1 MSRTPATGS
10 HRLVGKSRRLVRQR
24 DIEQS
29 QQHSTE
35 ERLARPLTRQ
45 RGEEAEV
52 ADVDFVLQEAP
63 QRIVV
68 RVSLVTLVCCG
79 QKTVWSY
86 RTHGLSR
93 LGQTDLLLLLEHIAI
108 DNAAPADPV
117 ALFAG
122 VLKKAKEGSTVGDM
136 DHTVF
141 QASERGFLGSQYTGG
156 VLYFLES
163 GQCFHGLVHPAD
175 FGSLLAC
182 RLVHRRELP
191 YLLHSPTRLLLR
203 LGAEDGVYPC
213 GLISNR
219 YRPPVF
225 YEPARSVMSMF
236 REAVPHLS
244 EGLVPRLRDCNL
256 TLESNGIVVV
266 SISGRRQADLASLLS
281 VYAPDTD
288 GVLALA
294 GELCQSA
301 DAHLVARESPGG
313 EFETVL
319 TTADLAGWG
328 TAGHGWGV
336 CWVTGLGFIALST
349 RLGAADQQGCLAAI
363 VEDGLGVICSRQDMW
378 SLLQSL
384 NEAEDFV
391 LPLDWLFLHDRRE
404 PMRSSSI
411 RFVWRHL
418 PGE

>member
-1 MSRTPATGS
+1 
-10 HRLVGKSRRLVRQR
+10 
-24 DIEQS
+24 
-29 QQHSTE
+29 
-35 ERLARPLTRQ
+35 
-45 RGEEAEV
+45 
-52 ADVDFVLQEAP
+52 
-63 QRIVV
+63 
-68 RVSLVTLVCCG
+68 
-79 QKTVWSY
+79 
-86 RTHGLSR
+86 R

-108 DNAAPADPV
+108 DNDAAQPIRSLYSLASSRRPRRAARWATWTTRYSRPASADSS
-117 ALFAG
+117 AA
-122 VLKKAKEGSTVGDM
+122 STP
-136 DHTVF
+136 
-141 QASERGFLGSQYTGG
+141 GG

-244 EGLVPRLRDCNL
+244 EGPGAAAARLQPDAGEQRHRRGVDLWPAPGPTWPACSACTLRTPMECWRWLASSASQPMRTWLPGSRLEANL
-256 TLESNGIVVV
+256 KPSCSPLQDDRR
-266 SISGRRQADLASLLS
+266 SGRL
-281 VYAPDTD
+281 
-288 GVLALA
+288 
-294 GELCQSA
+294 
-301 DAHLVARESPGG
+301 
-313 EFETVL
+313 
-319 TTADLAGWG
+319 G
-328 TAGHGWGV
+328 TAGHGW
-336 CWVTGLGFIALST
+336 VTGLGFMALST